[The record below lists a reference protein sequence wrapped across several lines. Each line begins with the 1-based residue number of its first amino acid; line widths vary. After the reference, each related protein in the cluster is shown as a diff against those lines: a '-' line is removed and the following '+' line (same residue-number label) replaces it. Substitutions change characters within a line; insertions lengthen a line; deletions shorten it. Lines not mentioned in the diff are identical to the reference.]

1 MGLAAGLVTEL
12 AQGISKWQQVRVVLA
27 PFEVH
32 SPEAAAEPATRWK
45 ESLWTQCVLREN
57 ASDADACKSE
67 QRFCEMRCDAES
79 FSIATLY
86 VFA

>member
-12 AQGISKWQQVRVVLA
+12 AQGIRKWQQVRVALA
-27 PFEVH
+27 RFEVH
-32 SPEAAAEPATRWK
+32 SPEAEAEPATRWK
-45 ESLWTQCVLREN
+45 ESLWNRCVLRGN
-57 ASDADACKSE
+57 ANDADACMSE
-67 QRFCEMRCDAES
+67 LRFCEMRCDAES